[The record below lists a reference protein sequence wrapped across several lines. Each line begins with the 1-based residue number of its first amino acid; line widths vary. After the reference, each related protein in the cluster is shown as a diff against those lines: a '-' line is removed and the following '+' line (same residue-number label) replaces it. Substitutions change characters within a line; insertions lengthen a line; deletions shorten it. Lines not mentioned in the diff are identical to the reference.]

1 MQTAD
6 RFLSVLAATF
16 IVLAFVFKAVI
27 PQTTYRLGLGDR
39 FYRPDSIAFW
49 VSFIVGASLG
59 LIVIFKI
66 IIRSAAV

>member
-27 PQTTYRLGLGDR
+27 PQTYRLGLGDR

-49 VSFIVGASLG
+49 VSFIVGLSLG